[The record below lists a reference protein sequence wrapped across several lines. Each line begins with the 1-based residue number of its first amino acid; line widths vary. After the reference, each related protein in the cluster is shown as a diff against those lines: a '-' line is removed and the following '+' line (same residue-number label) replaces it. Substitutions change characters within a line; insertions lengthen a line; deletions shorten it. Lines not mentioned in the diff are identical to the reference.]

1 MKSKPYN
8 LNWWVVTDIDGT
20 LMDHNYNLDPA
31 LPTIKWLKE
40 LSIPVIPCTSKTASE
55 VRDLR
60 VQRKLLKEE
69 LEKPKGKPTPRKKR
83 YRKQPV
89 RKKEISKIFIRCDI
103 GSAHQLL

>member
-1 MKSKPYN
+1 MSSE
-8 LNWWVVTDIDGT
+8 LIFIIG
-20 LMDHNYNLDPA
+20 
-31 LPTIKWLKE
+31 
-40 LSIPVIPCTSKTASE
+40 LSIGALIGVVSISIFAATRITDLQSE

-89 RKKEISKIFIRCDI
+89 RKK
-103 GSAHQLL
+103 